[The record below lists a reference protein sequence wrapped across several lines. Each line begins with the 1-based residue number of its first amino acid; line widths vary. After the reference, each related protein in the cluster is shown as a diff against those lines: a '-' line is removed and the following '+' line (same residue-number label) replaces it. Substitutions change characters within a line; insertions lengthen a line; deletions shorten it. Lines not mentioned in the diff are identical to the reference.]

1 VLITGINMGENSGGD
16 SDERRSFGEIR
27 RSLLRDDSGDK
38 VLQKLQK
45 ADKKEVEDEAWK
57 HHIPH
62 GDIGENM
69 KRPHIAR
76 VFSRLLGLDRKY
88 LGETVEKMEAEGG
101 KTLDTNKRK
110 VKDDV
115 RATSETAEVKAVQA
129 RLLELTETK
138 QVAGISRKR
147 DEQEIP
153 VVNQRESAAD

>member
-1 VLITGINMGENSGGD
+1 M
-16 SDERRSFGEIR
+16 
-27 RSLLRDDSGDK
+27 
-38 VLQKLQK
+38 
-45 ADKKEVEDEAWK
+45 
-57 HHIPH
+57 
-62 GDIGENM
+62 
-69 KRPHIAR
+69 
-76 VFSRLLGLDRKY
+76 FSRLLGLDRKY